1 MSVLLILTPEG
12 PIVRGSAPE
21 GLAPQPR
28 TPPNAGQGD
37 SRKRI
42 VPGVKPP
49 AGPSAE
55 AWEGGVFLTLDQWL
69 ETRTPGAGLLL
80 QPTDDPY
87 RLAGALEGLGLVAVD
102 VHRIND
108 GRGYSLGQ
116 LLRTRIGYDGPL
128 RALGAV
134 TADQVFAF
142 AAVGFNQFALR
153 ADQEAAPAV
162 AALSTF
168 TLTYHTGLAAGSDG
182 LRRAAA
188 VRAESR
194 LALLRREAQVSG
206 HVSGAAS

>member
-1 MSVLLILTPEG
+1 MSLLLILTPEG
-12 PIVRGSAPE
+12 PVVRGSAAE

-28 TPPNAGQGD
+28 TPPNGGQGD
-37 SRKRI
+37 TRKRI
-42 VPGVKPP
+42 VPVVKPP

-55 AWEGGVFLTLDQWL
+55 AWEGGAYLTLDQWL
-69 ETRTPGAGLLL
+69 ETRTPGAGVLL

-108 GRGYSLGQ
+108 GRGYSLAQ

-134 TADQVFAF
+134 TADQVYAL
-142 AAVGFNQFALR
+142 AAVGFDQFALR

-168 TLTYHTGLAAGSDG
+168 TLTYHTGLAAGSDE

-194 LALLRREAQVSG
+194 LALLRREAQVPG
-206 HVSGAAS
+206 HISGAAS